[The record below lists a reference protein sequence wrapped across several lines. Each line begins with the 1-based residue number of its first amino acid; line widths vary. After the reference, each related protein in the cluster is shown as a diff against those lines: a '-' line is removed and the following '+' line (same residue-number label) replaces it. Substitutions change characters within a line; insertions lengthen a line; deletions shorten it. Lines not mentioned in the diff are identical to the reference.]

1 MKENIFVAIVYKIL
15 EQKKY
20 QNVRL
25 IDCFKTNCKQ
35 RIKMPIKV
43 QMLDSK
49 IMREKNHHL

>member
-1 MKENIFVAIVYKIL
+1 MKENIFVAIVYKSL

-49 IMREKNHHL
+49 IIREK